1 MPNGS
6 GGIYSLAAG
15 LYIPTQDL
23 LSRKGN
29 HMRKTLS
36 IVIGLLVLTFGSA
49 VADNLYKV
57 DIQSA
62 RQADILA
69 SSGVDP
75 VYRGTNSYLVLTDE
89 TVAGRLS
96 GAGLDL
102 NLMATGIT
110 RDELALDGR
119 LDRANVGKFP
129 LVYEADQVRLFRIDP
144 DQAAVLA
151 KEQQLFPIGDMR
163 PRVEFKAPARLER
176 PGRSATALDLTSLID
191 EVSLDSLQSYTL
203 ALQAFD
209 GRVTGSTNNIYARD
223 WIIAKLQSF
232 GYDSVVIDPFE
243 ENDPASTSGPYEN
256 VLAYKVGT
264 LLPGQH
270 IVVGAHRD
278 AVPESPGADDNGSG
292 TAGVLEIARVLA
304 DVPTDLTIV
313 FALFD
318 AEETGLNGSE
328 HYVAR
333 SIINEE
339 NTLYMLNMDMI
350 AHYENYN
357 QANLFHGDDNT
368 YTLLWQS
375 LADSLVGITGYLSG
389 NSGGSDH
396 YPFTQ
401 AGIPATF
408 VHEYVFSTVYH
419 SPYDSTSYMSFPYMT
434 KMVKASLATAYRV
447 NEIARPAPELTF
459 SFPEG
464 VPDLVTPEYPTFF
477 NIDVKPEWGSEVVPG
492 SVQMHY
498 SVDQG
503 ESYVDV
509 PLTNV
514 TGDRYQ
520 VSIPGLSCGDIVMFY
535 FTAEEATVGIRYDHG
550 PQWPYFAHAATG
562 YTDSFHDNFETYQGW
577 AETYTQAYTGFWTRG
592 VPVCDFASDYD
603 PHTDGDGSGQCYVT
617 GNHLTEDVDE
627 GRVTLWSPVLN
638 LSEGGTIVYDYY
650 FSASGYAPET
660 DYLMVQATGQY
671 GTDPW
676 VEIRKYTDNIGP
688 HWRYDE
694 ITSDELAAAGVNLT
708 TSTRVRFICAD
719 GYPEN
724 TVEGGVDGFAVRHF
738 ECDTIACCG
747 QFTGGYTGNTDC
759 DSQGDIGLA
768 DITRLID
775 HVYIS
780 HAALCCAAN
789 GNIDGDT
796 ENDINLSDITSLIDN
811 VYISHGPT
819 APCP

>member
-1 MPNGS
+1 M
-6 GGIYSLAAG
+6 L
-15 LYIPTQDL
+15 TQNL
-23 LSRKGN
+23 LSRKGI

-36 IVIGLLVLTFGSA
+36 VIVGLLLVTFGSA

-57 DIQSA
+57 DIQSEQ
-62 RQADILA
+62 QAAVLA
-69 SSGVDP
+69 SSRVDP
-75 VYRGTNSYLVLTDE
+75 VYRGFNSYLVLADE
-89 TVAGRLS
+89 TAAQGLT

-102 NLMATGIT
+102 TLVASGVT

-119 LDRANVGKFP
+119 LDRSNVGKFP
-129 LVYEADQVRLFRIDP
+129 LVYETDQVRLFRIDAG
-144 DQAAVLA
+144 QGAVLA
-151 KEQQLFPIGDMR
+151 KEQQLFPLGDVR
-163 PRVEFKAPARLER
+163 PRIEFKEPTRFER
-176 PGRSATALDLTSLID
+176 PTRPATALDLVSLIN
-191 EVSLDSLQSYTL
+191 EVNQDSLQSYTL

-209 GRVTGSTNNIYARD
+209 GRVTGSANNIYARD

-243 ENDPASTSGPYEN
+243 ENDPASTSGPHEN
-256 VLAYKVGT
+256 VLAYKIGT
-264 LLPGQH
+264 LLPEQH

-278 AVPESPGADDNGSG
+278 AVPGSPGADDNGSG

-304 DVPTDLTIV
+304 DKPTDLTIV

-350 AHYENYN
+350 GHYENYN
-357 QANLFHGDDNT
+357 LAYLYYGDDNV

-375 LADSLVGITGYLSG
+375 LADSLVGVSGYLNG
-389 NSGGSDH
+389 NSAGSDH

-408 VHEYVFSTVYH
+408 VHEYYFSTVYH
-419 SPYDSTSYMSFPYMT
+419 SRYDSTSYMSFAYMT
-434 KMVKASLATAYRV
+434 KMVRASLATVYRV

-464 VPDLVTPEYPTFF
+464 IPEMVVPDYPTFF
-477 NIDVKPEWGSEVVPG
+477 SIDVKPEWGSEVVPG
-492 SVQMHY
+492 SVEMHY
-498 SVDQG
+498 SIDQG

-514 TGDRYQ
+514 SGDQYL
-520 VSIPGLSCGDIVMFY
+520 VSVPGLSCGAVIMFY
-535 FTAEEATVGIRYDHG
+535 FTAEEATVGTRYDHG
-550 PQWPYFAHAATG
+550 AQWPYYAHVATG
-562 YTDSFHDNFETYQGW
+562 YTDNFHDDFELYRGW
-577 AETYTQAYTGFWTRG
+577 VETYTQAYTGFWTRG

-627 GRVTLWSPVLN
+627 GRVTLWSPTLN
-638 LSEGGTIVYDYY
+638 LSEGGTIVYDY
-650 FSASGYAPET
+650 FFATSGYSPET
-660 DYLMVQATGQY
+660 DYLMVQVTGQY

-676 VEIRKYTDNIGP
+676 VEIRRYTDNVGP

-694 ITSDELAAAGVNLT
+694 ITSDELLAAGVNLT

-738 ECDTIACCG
+738 QCETMACCG

-759 DSQGDIGLA
+759 DPQGDIDLS

-775 HVYIS
+775 HVYIG
-780 HAALCCAAN
+780 HAALCCPAN
-789 GNIDGDT
+789 GNVDGDLQ
-796 ENDINLSDITSLIDN
+796 NDINLSDITWLIDN
-811 VYISHGPT
+811 IYISHKPT
-819 APCP
+819 AVCH